1 MLLRMEDSK
10 EESEVY
16 CADVEVLGMVE
27 GKVEEEGEEEE
38 EEEVAAAAV

>member
-16 CADVEVLGMVE
+16 CADTEAVGLVE
-27 GKVEEEGEEEE
+27 GEVEEEGKEE

>member
-10 EESEVY
+10 VLSEVY
-16 CADVEVLGMVE
+16 CADAEGVELVG
-27 GKVEEEGEEEE
+27 EEGEEEGEE